1 MIFQL
6 FEDIWRQSSTLKKK
20 EVLKA
25 YLQSLTEEN
34 QKEAIELIS
43 EHTIRKDKIK
53 IKKQILI
60 SCIGQIV
67 KKFINSNYKEYQEY
81 ANQEFSKMDPK
92 KLLSHYDE
100 LNIVGKNSNLDK
112 KRLFPTFFVMS

>member
-67 KKFINSNYKEYQEY
+67 KKFINSNYKEY
-81 ANQEFSKMDPK
+81 SLRVVKMK
-92 KLLSHYDE
+92 
-100 LNIVGKNSNLDK
+100 SNDASISAINNYISY
-112 KRLFPTFFVMS
+112 FI